1 MRRCLDT
8 LQSGMISG
16 IISLMSIALITSL
29 LLLFILLRN
38 SRNLSRKLTDP
49 VGNLCSRLE
58 AIGRGE
64 LTVRDPIQADVREVQ
79 LVFDGIEQMVG
90 HLKRLMEENTT
101 QEKQRRQAELALL
114 QAQINPHF
122 LYNTMDTIV
131 WLIESGDV
139 GKAAAMINSLSSYFR
154 LSLSQGKSII
164 TLAEEEMH
172 INSYLQIQQVRY
184 RDIMEYDIDIPEG
197 LKKYT
202 LPKLTLQ
209 PLVENALYHGI
220 KMKRRMGHIHVSG
233 RELNGKVILVVKD
246 DGIGMPEE
254 KLSALRESLGNTRN
268 GGEDFGLRTVHQR
281 IQILFGKAYGLAL
294 ESTPDAGTAVTV
306 AIPMQVSGRGA
317 DI

>member
-1 MRRCLDT
+1 
-8 LQSGMISG
+8 
-16 IISLMSIALITSL
+16 
-29 LLLFILLRN
+29 
-38 SRNLSRKLTDP
+38 
-49 VGNLCSRLE
+49 
-58 AIGRGE
+58 
-64 LTVRDPIQADVREVQ
+64 
-79 LVFDGIEQMVG
+79 
-90 HLKRLMEENTT
+90 MEENTT